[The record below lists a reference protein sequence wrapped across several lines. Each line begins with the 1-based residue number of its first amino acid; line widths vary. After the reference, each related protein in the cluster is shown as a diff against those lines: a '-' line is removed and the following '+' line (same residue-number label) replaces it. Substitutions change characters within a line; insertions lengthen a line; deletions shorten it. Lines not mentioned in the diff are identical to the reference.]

1 MKKIIYIIVP
11 IFLLVILCLYTSLR
25 NNILL
30 DKYSSQ
36 LYKIAL
42 PPETKIILQNKA
54 VGNLYGTGEHLDFW
68 AMIEIESALSEK
80 ELSDYYSSK
89 ENDIYSVDELGYL
102 GLNTFY
108 AETNYDHSKQKIE
121 VIPTTQAQHVYD
133 ASPIFYKTNFVNNSV
148 EQNRFIIQIKDTH
161 YSRYFSFLD

>member
-54 VGNLYGTGEHLDFW
+54 VGNLYGTGEHLFDNGDVDNGDVHF
-68 AMIEIESALSEK
+68 LS
-80 ELSDYYSSK
+80 
-89 ENDIYSVDELGYL
+89 
-102 GLNTFY
+102 
-108 AETNYDHSKQKIE
+108 
-121 VIPTTQAQHVYD
+121 
-133 ASPIFYKTNFVNNSV
+133 
-148 EQNRFIIQIKDTH
+148 
-161 YSRYFSFLD
+161 